1 MSGPPVV
8 PSPASAAHTRPT
20 ADTLPPEAIALAGKL
35 FDLARAGTTA
45 DLEVYV
51 DAGVPANLT
60 NQSGD
65 TLLMLAAYHGHSGT
79 VAMLLRKGADPDA
92 LNAKGQSP
100 IAGAVFKLHNDV
112 VTTLLEAGADVR
124 AGQPNALD
132 CAKMFKRDDLLKLF
146 EAKEAE
152 AK

>member
-1 MSGPPVV
+1 MSGPPV
-8 PSPASAAHTRPT
+8 PGAPAEPTPHTRPT
-20 ADTLPPEAIALAGKL
+20 VDSLPPEAIALAGRL

-45 DLEVYV
+45 DLEQYV
-51 DAGVPANLT
+51 DAGIPANLT
-60 NQSGD
+60 NGSGD
-65 TLLMLAAYHGHSGT
+65 TLLMLAAYHGHADT
-79 VAMLLRKGADPDA
+79 VKMLLGKGADPDA

-112 VTTLLEAGADVR
+112 VHTLLDGSADIH

-146 EAKEAE
+146 EAKNQ
-152 AK
+152 

>member
-1 MSGPPVV
+1 MSGPPVA
-8 PSPASAAHTRPT
+8 PAAATDATAHTRPT
-20 ADTLPPEAIALAGKL
+20 VDTLPPEAIALAGKL

-45 DLEVYV
+45 DLEQYI
-51 DAGVPANLT
+51 DAGIPANLT

-65 TLLMLAAYHGHSGT
+65 TLLMLAAYHGHADT
-79 VAMLLRKGADPDA
+79 VKMLLGKGADPDA

-112 VTTLLEAGADVR
+112 VHTLLDGGADIH

-146 EAKEAE
+146 EAKD
-152 AK
+152 K